1 MDMKLL
7 AAVPLVRK
15 VYSKLPTPIRLV
27 VLVVGVAVGLSL
39 FLNRRQEAQE

>member
-1 MDMKLL
+1 MDLKIL

-15 VYSKLPTPIRLV
+15 VYGKLPMPLRLV
-27 VLVVGVAVGLSL
+27 VLVAGVAVGLSL